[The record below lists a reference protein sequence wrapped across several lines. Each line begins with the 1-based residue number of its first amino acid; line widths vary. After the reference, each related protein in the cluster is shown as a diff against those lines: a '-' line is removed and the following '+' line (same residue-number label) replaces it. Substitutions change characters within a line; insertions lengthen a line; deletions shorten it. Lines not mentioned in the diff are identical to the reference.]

1 MATNIT
7 LKLFLCILLVALL
20 STSDAR
26 SGTMNRI
33 ENVGFCDYK
42 GQCNSSSCSVLC
54 TKHYHYQIEATSG
67 TMAEVPEMKVCS
79 KRHGKCP
86 DNKVCS
92 AYCIERNYQ
101 RGQCEGLSCCCFI
114 HD

>member
-54 TKHYHYQIEATSG
+54 TKHYHYQI
-67 TMAEVPEMKVCS
+67 
-79 KRHGKCP
+79 
-86 DNKVCS
+86 
-92 AYCIERNYQ
+92 
-101 RGQCEGLSCCCFI
+101 GQCIATVGCCCYNNNRLT
-114 HD
+114 